1 MKNKFSNL
9 NAVTLMICSKL
20 EQKKMLHVRNEKSGK
35 TRSFVMLLLE

>member
-20 EQKKMLHVRNEKSGK
+20 GEKKECYMLEMKNQEKRVAS
-35 TRSFVMLLLE
+35 